1 MLLRIACPKVTA
13 RRKESNMLRVSDVMT
28 ADVVTVSAETTLKEL
43 ARILTERRI
52 SGAPVVD
59 EEQGVLGIVS
69 ETDILFKERGP
80 SERTGFLTW
89 FLDPHGPE
97 GQSKLEARTA
107 GEAMTSP
114 AKTIAPWQTVASA
127 AATMLDDKVNRLPVV
142 DRAGKLLGIVTRA
155 DLVRAFVRSD
165 ADIHEEI
172 CEDVLR
178 RIIPVPEAVR
188 VKVAEGKVTLSGALD
203 PGDAELVLAGVAKV
217 PGVVEVRST
226 IGQRRN
232 NGNAS

>member
-1 MLLRIACPKVTA
+1 
-13 RRKESNMLRVSDVMT
+13 MLRVSDVMT
-28 ADVVTVSAETTLKEL
+28 ANVVAVSAETTLKDL
-43 ARILTERRI
+43 ARILTEHRI
-52 SGAPVVD
+52 SGVPVVD
-59 EEQGVLGIVS
+59 GRQKVVGIVS

-80 SERTGFLTW
+80 SERTGFRAW
-89 FLDPHGPE
+89 FLDPYGME
-97 GQSKLEARTA
+97 GLSKLEARTA
-107 GEAMTSP
+107 GEAMTAP

-142 DRAGKLLGIVTRA
+142 DRDGKLVGIVTRA

-172 CEDVLR
+172 CEDVLPR
-178 RIIPVPEAVR
+178 ALPVPEAVK
-188 VKVAEGKVTLSGALD
+188 VKVTEGTVTLSGALD
-203 PGDAELVLAGVAKV
+203 PADAELVLAGVAKV

-232 NGNAS
+232 NGNA